1 MGHLEFRED
10 LFSIGCEMADESIKF
25 EVSEQVMTGSKRAS
39 DDGQDVQTEDNGHP
53 LKRPKQECDVH
64 AELKILLPSRAV
76 GAVIGSAGENIKR
89 LRSEF
94 SASLSIPDSQGP
106 ERILI
111 IGATVSNICGVLT
124 NLLPRLER
132 DLAGSIDSEEMEVRM
147 LVHQSHAGR
156 IIGKGGEKVK
166 KFRSDSGAHIKVF
179 VQCCPH
185 STERVIQVSGQKEQ
199 VVTCIGLIMEDL
211 VECGVKGVNMPYNPS
226 FADEN
231 YSFEYGGYVDFKR
244 RGGFGGR
251 GRGFRGRSP
260 MGGFGGRFGGHG
272 PMGSYGGA
280 EMFDDMGYGGYGGY
294 GYEYDGGMEDEYY
307 GYMDRG
313 FGRGGMRGRGGRMM
327 GSRGGRG
334 GQGTKS
340 TSQVSIPK
348 FLAGAVIG
356 KAGNRIKQIQAESGA
371 QVKLDEADVEGEVRV
386 ISITGYPDE
395 IQYAQYLLQQSA
407 RGLGGG
413 LIRM

>member
-1 MGHLEFRED
+1 
-10 LFSIGCEMADESIKF
+10 MADESEIKYEGSDMKS
-25 EVSEQVMTGSKRAS
+25 EVSEQVATGSKRAS
-39 DDGQDVQTEDNGHP
+39 DDGQDVDAADNGQP
-53 LKRPKQECDVH
+53 VKRPRQEGECDVH

-76 GAVIGSAGENIKR
+76 GAVIGSGGENIKR

-94 SASLSIPDSQGP
+94 NASLSIPDSQGP

-124 NLLPRLER
+124 NLLPRLEH
-132 DLAGSIDSEEMEVRM
+132 DLAGSIDSEELEIRM

-166 KFRSDSGAHIKVF
+166 KFRSDSGAHIKVY

-185 STERVIQVSGQKEQ
+185 STERVIQVSGQQ
-199 VVTCIGLIMEDL
+199 QQAVNCIALIMEDL
-211 VECGVKGVNMPYNPS
+211 AECGIKGVNMAYNPS
-226 FADEN
+226 YADEN
-231 YSFEYGGYVDFKR
+231 YSYEYGGYVDPKR
-244 RGGFGGR
+244 RGGVGGR
-251 GRGFRGRSP
+251 GRRFRGRPP
-260 MGGFGGRFGGHG
+260 MGGYGGRFGG
-272 PMGSYGGA
+272 P
-280 EMFDDMGYGGYGGY
+280 EMYDDMGYGGY

-307 GYMDRG
+307 GYTDRG
-313 FGRGGMRGRGGRMM
+313 FGRGGRRGRGGRMM
-327 GSRGGRG
+327 GFRGGRG
-334 GQGTKS
+334 GLGAKT

-356 KAGNRIKQIQAESGA
+356 KGGNRIKQIQAESGTLI
-371 QVKLDEADVEGEVRV
+371 KLDEADVDGEERV

-395 IQYAQYLLQQSA
+395 IQYAQQLLQQAA

-413 LIRM
+413 LFRI